1 LDGYEEGE
9 GETTN
14 QTAST
19 TSHTSQS
26 YADSHSVFDFM
37 NEDFPDPNAP
47 PVPPPV
53 VAPSTTTTTA
63 PARRPLPLI
72 PPQKQVRTHT
82 DKPYTSKAASFHGTP
97 TSKSSVFNRKNP
109 FFRTF
114 SDENWNEDDI
124 NRFTESIVVGENE
137 AVINFNNDEDGEIN
151 SDEEL
156 DEDDDGDDVNNN
168 NSFESKLSRLSLSAR
183 KLNLAMAIEK
193 EKMMKES
200 KLTMSRVK
208 DNNREY
214 DASSFP
220 TKQAPHTQQQP
231 SSSSGAVTPSKSSP
245 TERQTT
251 PRQSKDG
258 GEPQY
263 MTKEEEQEQQ
273 ENNGEENQP
282 TSPNP
287 EEMRTRAN
295 RMSASADELL
305 KDLHSSTLKLQ
316 GMDENIAKRRKE
328 YMRLF
333 LHADRIYSSPLTRA
347 LQTAVMSMD
356 GHRCLESSG
365 ISLYR

>member
-1 LDGYEEGE
+1 
-9 GETTN
+9 
-14 QTAST
+14 
-19 TSHTSQS
+19 
-26 YADSHSVFDFM
+26 M
-37 NEDFPDPNAP
+37 NDDLPDPNAP
-47 PVPPPV
+47 PVPPPPV
-53 VAPSTTTTTA
+53 VAPSTTTAA

-72 PPQKQVRTHT
+72 PPQKQVRTPT

-156 DEDDDGDDVNNN
+156 EEDDDGDDVNNN

-183 KLNLAMAIEK
+183 KLNLALAIEK
-193 EKMMKES
+193 EKAMKES
-200 KLTMSRVK
+200 KTTTTTANPSRVK
-208 DNNREY
+208 DNHREY

-220 TKQAPHTQQQP
+220 TKQAPPQQQP
-231 SSSSGAVTPSKSSP
+231 SSSSATPTKSSP

-258 GEPQY
+258 GAEPQY

-273 ENNGEENQP
+273 ENNGEENGP

-356 GHRCLESSG
+356 GHRCLETSG